1 MPYESK
7 AKNSQKGFTLI
18 ELMIVVN
25 ILAILIGA
33 ASVALSE
40 YSYES
45 RCLEVYNVFAQI
57 IRSQAFHFM
66 QYNQYYAAN
75 PNELKTHGVDLS
87 EAVYFTYSTFICVF
101 RPKFTSD
108 SGLAELFQPRGT
120 AFSNPIGNYLPKTL
134 SSSTGPWNRQSGGPY
149 GCPLCLPRCHASL
162 LIRLRRCSS
171 R

>member
-66 QYNQYYAAN
+66 QHNQYYVAN
-75 PNELKTHGVDLS
+75 PSELKSHGVDLS
-87 EAVYFTYSTFICVF
+87 EAVYFTYSTFIDENSTFCV
-101 RPKFTSD
+101 RAEAKGWGS
-108 SGLAELFQPRGT
+108 SGWILYKHKDNVPWQCDGVVIQR
-120 AFSNPIGNYLPKTL
+120 NWLP
-134 SSSTGPWNRQSGGPY
+134 
-149 GCPLCLPRCHASL
+149 
-162 LIRLRRCSS
+162 
-171 R
+171 